1 MSPRSSVPI
10 LPRRM
15 SNPADIDESSARTW
29 VEVDLGAIARNLAAL
44 RGRLPESCGILM
56 VVKADAY
63 GHGLE
68 AVARTA
74 RTAGA
79 WGMAVATLDEAAALR
94 DAGIEGPIVC
104 LMPMLPGEARRAV
117 EHSVVPA
124 ISSFEQAVA
133 FDAAARA
140 AGKTIDVHADVDTGM
155 GRTGAWDRDALG
167 MLEGL
172 LKLPGLR
179 VAGIFTHFASA
190 DEAGRE
196 PTENQLDRFEA
207 VLAELEARG
216 VRVDCLHAA
225 NSAAA
230 LRFARAARIAGP
242 GGSMS
247 PRVLVRPGIA
257 VYGAAG
263 EIAPDADEGDWR
275 EAEVAGDFEPALAWH
290 ARVLMVKEL
299 APGDPVS
306 YHRRYI
312 AQRPER
318 IAVLGV
324 GYADGWP
331 LALSNRGHVL
341 LRGRRMPIRGA
352 VCMDLTMV
360 DATAFPD
367 LRPGEIATLIG
378 SQDGVRQSAED
389 VAGEAGGIAYSILT
403 GIGRRV
409 RRILLEV
416 EP

>member
-1 MSPRSSVPI
+1 
-10 LPRRM
+10 M
-15 SNPADIDESSARTW
+15 SNPTYIDESSARTW
-29 VEVDLGAIARNLAAL
+29 VEVDLGAIARNLAVL

-68 AVARTA
+68 AVARAA
-74 RTAGA
+74 RSAGA
-79 WGMAVATLDEAAALR
+79 WGLAVATLDEAAALR
-94 DAGIEGPIVC
+94 GARIEGPIVC
-104 LMPMLPGEARRAV
+104 LMPMLPQEARRAV

-124 ISSFEQAVA
+124 ISSIEQAVA
-133 FDAAARA
+133 FDAAARGL
-140 AGKTIDVHADVDTGM
+140 GKKIDVHADVDTGM
-155 GRTGAWDRDALG
+155 GRTGTWDRDALG
-167 MLEGL
+167 MLEGMV
-172 LKLPGLR
+172 KLPGLK

-196 PTENQLDRFEA
+196 PTEKQLDRFET
-207 VLAELEARG
+207 VLAELEAGG
-216 VRVDCLHAA
+216 VGVDCLHAA

-242 GGSMS
+242 GGSTS

-263 EIAPDADEGDWR
+263 EIAADADEGDWR
-275 EAEVAGDFEPALAWH
+275 DAGEAGSLPFEPALSWH

-306 YHRRYI
+306 YHRSYI

-360 DATAFPD
+360 DATPFPD

-378 SQDGVRQSAED
+378 SQDGVRQAAED
-389 VAGEAGGIAYSILT
+389 VAGEAGEIAYSILT

-409 RRILLEV
+409 RRIILEV

>member
-1 MSPRSSVPI
+1 
-10 LPRRM
+10 M
-15 SNPADIDESSARTW
+15 SNPTYIDEWSARTW

-68 AVARTA
+68 AVARAA
-74 RTAGA
+74 RFAGA
-79 WGMAVATLDEAAALR
+79 WGLAVATLDEAVALR
-94 DAGIEGPIVC
+94 GAAIEGPIVC

-124 ISSFEQAVA
+124 ISSIEQAVA
-133 FDAAARA
+133 FDAAARGL
-140 AGKTIDVHADVDTGM
+140 GKTIDVHADVDTGM
-155 GRTGAWDRDALG
+155 GRTGTWDRDALG
-167 MLEGL
+167 MLEGM

-190 DEAGRE
+190 DEAGRD

-216 VRVDCLHAA
+216 VGVDCLHAA

-242 GGSMS
+242 GGRTS
-247 PRVLVRPGIA
+247 PKVLVRPGIA
-257 VYGAAG
+257 VYGAAD

-275 EAEVAGDFEPALAWH
+275 DAGEAGILPFEPALSWH

-306 YHRRYI
+306 YHRSYI

-360 DATAFPD
+360 DATPFPD

-389 VAGEAGGIAYSILT
+389 VAGEAGEIAYSILT

-409 RRILLEV
+409 RRIILEV

>member
-1 MSPRSSVPI
+1 MPTSTH
-10 LPRRM
+10 
-15 SNPADIDESSARTW
+15 IDESRARTW
-29 VEVDLGAIARNLAAL
+29 VEVDLTAIERNLAAL
-44 RGRLPESCGILM
+44 RARLPERCGILM

-68 AVARTA
+68 PVARAA
-74 RTAGA
+74 RAAGA
-79 WGMAVATLDEAAALR
+79 WGLAVAALDEAAAVR
-94 DAGIEGPIVC
+94 AAGVEGPVVC
-104 LMPMLPGEARRAV
+104 LMPLLPDEARRAV
-117 EHSVVPA
+117 ELSVIPA
-124 ISSFEQAVA
+124 ISSVDQAAA

-140 AGKTIDVHADVDTGM
+140 LGKRIDVHADVDTGM
-155 GRTGAWDRDALG
+155 GRTGAWDRDALDV
-167 MLEGL
+167 LEAVS
-172 LKLPGLR
+172 KLPGLR
-179 VAGIFTHFASA
+179 VAGMFTHFASA
-190 DEAGRE
+190 DEAGRA
-196 PTENQLDRFEA
+196 PTEEQLDRFEA

-216 VRVDCLHAA
+216 VRIDCLHAA

-230 LRFARAARIAGP
+230 LRFARAARLSGTRQGA
-242 GGSMS
+242 S

-257 VYGAAG
+257 LYGAAG
-263 EIAPDADEGDWR
+263 EIAPDADEGEWR
-275 EAEVAGDFEPALAWH
+275 SARDRGPDPFEPALSWH

-306 YHRRYI
+306 YHRSYV
-312 AQRPER
+312 AGGPER

-360 DATAFPD
+360 DATPFPD
-367 LRPGEIATLIG
+367 LRPGEVATLIG
-378 SQDGVRQSAED
+378 SQDGVRRSVED

-409 RRILLEV
+409 RRIILEV
-416 EP
+416 EE